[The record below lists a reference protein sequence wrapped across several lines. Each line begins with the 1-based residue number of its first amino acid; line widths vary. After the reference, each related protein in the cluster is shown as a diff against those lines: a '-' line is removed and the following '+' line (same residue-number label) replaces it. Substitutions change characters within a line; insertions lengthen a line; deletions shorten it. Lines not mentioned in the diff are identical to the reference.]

1 MKKIIIIAGIA
12 MVVSINA
19 TAQIQRSAEAKTND
33 TTVMA
38 NPKASADKQNRK
50 ERFRE
55 LNLSKEQK
63 GQLKGIMQTGKNSKT
78 EIENNE
84 QLSDADKKTQLHE
97 LKKNQAQKILAILTP
112 EQREKYNQS
121 KMSNNK

>member
-1 MKKIIIIAGIA
+1 MKKIIIIAVIA

-33 TTVMA
+33 ITVMA
-38 NPKASADKQNRK
+38 NPKASADKQSRK

>member
-38 NPKASADKQNRK
+38 NPKASADKQSRK